1 VLGVVLRGFCSLNVA
16 NDLRPGQVKK
26 GRITLEE
33 HNIIAKARAKKGARW
48 VEIVA
53 LLPGRTECAIK
64 NYWNAFSGK
73 RRKIK
78 RANSPATPVSTQA
91 IEQSMADRVVQVQRT
106 GVTGSHSF
114 GRRSAA
120 ARQVNAATPAQ
131 LCMCAHAAR
140 SQLGCVA
147 HSNSGIVEDGRSA
160 ECIPQRHNITK
171 RCASGGKMNILL

>member
-48 VEIVA
+48 IEIVA

-131 LCMCAHAAR
+131 LCAHMQLDHNLDVSHIQILASLKTAA
-140 SQLGCVA
+140 A
-147 HSNSGIVEDGRSA
+147 PSA
-160 ECIPQRHNITK
+160 YHNVTTSPRDVPQEEK
-171 RCASGGKMNILL
+171 